1 MDFLPAAHTW
11 SPHLILIDADY
22 ADSVAFDLT
31 VNFERMI
38 GRRIPPA
45 DLPKWLDC
53 LALDGGL
60 RPGDNSVQAVFVHR
74 ADSTK
79 LRNFRPA
86 DFAADLDGKA
96 FRDNLGEFTLHS
108 VAMEGPH
115 SPADFFAEAFETLLT
130 STQIRRLMVVAD
142 MDLHFD
148 RLRRLAERAPEVEGR
163 EVTLFAMAPLPGSR
177 AFRSEILGY
186 SLMAALGI
194 GSDEIQAG

>member
-79 LRNFRPA
+79 LRNFQPA

-108 VAMEGPH
+108 VAMEGPL

-142 MDLHFD
+142 MDRHFD
-148 RLRRLAERAPEVEGR
+148 RLRRLAERAPEVEER

-177 AFRSEILGY
+177 AFCSEILGY

>member
-86 DFAADLDGKA
+86 DF
-96 FRDNLGEFTLHS
+96 
-108 VAMEGPH
+108 
-115 SPADFFAEAFETLLT
+115 FAEAFETLLT

-142 MDLHFD
+142 MDQHFD